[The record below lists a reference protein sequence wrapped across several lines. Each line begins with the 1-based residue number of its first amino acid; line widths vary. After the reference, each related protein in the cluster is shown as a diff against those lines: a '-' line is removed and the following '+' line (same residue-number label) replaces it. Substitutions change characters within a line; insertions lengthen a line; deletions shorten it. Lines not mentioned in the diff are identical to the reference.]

1 MNPPPAAGI
10 QENCRPY
17 ILSSLAPISP
27 WLQCGYLPMVVMR
40 ARLVK
45 IGNSRGLRLAK
56 PLLEQAGLSDEV
68 DIQAAP
74 GLLTIRPVVRPRA
87 GWAAAAAAV
96 PPEGLLDVPSATR
109 FDDDEWQW

>member
-1 MNPPPAAGI
+1 
-10 QENCRPY
+10 
-17 ILSSLAPISP
+17 
-27 WLQCGYLPMVVMR
+27 MR

-74 GLLTIRPVVRPRA
+74 GLLTIRPVAIPRA
-87 GWAAAAAAV
+87 GWAEAVAAA
-96 PPEGLLDVPSATR
+96 PPEGLLEAPSATR
-109 FDDDEWQW
+109 FGDDEWQW